1 METQDN
7 GELMGGRIVN
17 YFGGATIHNMVLNYG
32 TNTMNNYNS
41 MTDTGGVRY
50 TDAEVARALEAI
62 VGKERPIDA
71 KWKWA
76 GAYWWLRWACGWP
89 VDVPRFCRRVQ
100 ELPFSEALDV
110 KCEYNDIRRVCTLT
124 FMEQD
129 PQKMHAVQPSSA
141 DAAQFAACRE
151 VALRLAE
158 ELRKKTAQPPT
169 GR

>member
-1 METQDN
+1 METQDIS
-7 GELMGGRIVN
+7 ELRGGRIVN
-17 YFGGATIHNMVLNYG
+17 YFDGATIHNMVLNYG
-32 TNTMNNYNS
+32 TNTMNNYNGQVG
-41 MTDTGGVRY
+41 TDGARY

-100 ELPFSEALDV
+100 ELPFSGELAV
-110 KCEYNDIRRVCTLT
+110 ECMYNDIRRVCKLT

-141 DAAQFAACRE
+141 DAAPFAACRE

-158 ELRKKTAQPPT
+158 ELRRTPAQPGT
-169 GR
+169 VR

>member
-1 METQDN
+1 MEQNDN
-7 GELMGGRIVN
+7 NGFTINVNSPGNFIAREMTFSGTINIGG
-17 YFGGATIHNMVLNYG
+17 GGAEHT
-32 TNTMNNYNS
+32 
-41 MTDTGGVRY
+41 Y

-141 DAAQFAACRE
+141 DTAQFAACRE

-158 ELRKKTAQPPT
+158 ELRRKTPDV
-169 GR
+169 